1 VRRTAHHKL
10 PPLLLLLLLLL
21 LLQALRAT
29 RAHDLE
35 RLAEAESRLKDELTV
50 TSGP

>member
-10 PPLLLLLLLLL
+10 PPLLLLL